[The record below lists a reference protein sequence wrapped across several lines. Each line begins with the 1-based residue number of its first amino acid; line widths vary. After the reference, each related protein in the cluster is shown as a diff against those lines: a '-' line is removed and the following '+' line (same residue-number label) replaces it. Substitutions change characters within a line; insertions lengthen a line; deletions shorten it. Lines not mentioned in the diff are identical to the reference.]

1 MLANIKLNPGIQLDP
16 QLALVVEKLALKHP
30 TWVFRSHA
38 VEADPATGKHAMGV
52 WYKPIDGEYIAENV
66 AYTRDITVVQDN
78 LVAGKISVDR
88 SYSRRSNQG
97 WHYVL
102 NSMRIDNGR
111 KGHQLTTRDEAVA
124 IRTASRTFLAP
135 SLTEMASTAVDHASA
150 ALQATFRDLERPIER
165 GQYCPSILYMQL
177 ALYKLL
183 KGIPFDERELRDK
196 LLSDKYEEAL
206 ANYELAQQMRLA
218 KMKGVIAF
226 RGQYAYL
233 SDTANINEAAVAT
246 ARPFEELPQS
256 WQEKIAVLQLMRDNE
271 LVLDVGYRQNES
283 TFMIV
288 T

>member
-1 MLANIKLNPGIQLDP
+1 MLANIKLNPGITLDP

-30 TWVFRSHA
+30 TWVFRSRA
-38 VEADPATGKHAMGV
+38 VEADPATGKPAVGT
-52 WYKPIDGEYIAENV
+52 WYKPVYGSEDIVNG

-88 SYSRRSNQG
+88 SYSRRSDQG

-102 NSMRIDNGR
+102 NSTRINNGR
-111 KGHQLTTRDEAVA
+111 KGHQLTTRDAAVA

-135 SLTEMASTAVDHASA
+135 SLTEMAATAIDHASS

-165 GQYCPSILYMQL
+165 GQYCPSTTCMQI

-206 ANYELAQQMRLA
+206 ANYELAQEMRLA

-233 SDTANINEAAVAT
+233 LDTASIDEAAVAT
-246 ARPFEELPQS
+246 ARPFEELPPS

-271 LVLDVGYRQNES
+271 LVLNVGYRQNES